1 MDDGPERE
9 ASAKLAQHLAVAAQ
23 VAEAVIRMRQHQA
36 ERQAAGTEQ
45 AAAAARAE
53 RTAQHAADRMVW
65 TPALDSTWTSQ
76 ADLPDLGRAWAAAA
90 GWADTDPVANVA
102 ATRVEARLSDLA
114 PTAMAHFDELRQT
127 GTSRLEAMR
136 EVLARLTTESSSR
149 GPRVFVAEPGQ
160 PAAATTPASAGTRA
174 DQARQFPWSPDDPA
188 RPRVDE
194 RAEGVGAAAP
204 RRAEQGEWQHGAVDR
219 FAVRRTTDAGNPHA
233 ADVAAYSYPRPYAK
247 VTPTKAGKA
256 APTPVTATRSK
267 TRTLSR

>member
-23 VAEAVIRMRQHQA
+23 VAEAVIRMRQHQV
-36 ERQAAGTEQ
+36 ERQAASTQQ

-76 ADLPDLGRAWAAAA
+76 ADLPDLGRSWAAAA
-90 GWADTDPVANVA
+90 GWADTDPVANIA

-114 PTAMAHFDELRQT
+114 PAAMAHFDELRQT

-149 GPRVFVAEPGQ
+149 EPRVFVAEPGQ
-160 PAAATTPASAGTRA
+160 AAAATTQAGTDTTA
-174 DQARQFPWSPDDPA
+174 DQVRQFPWPPNDPA

-194 RAEGVGAAAP
+194 HAEGVGAAEP
-204 RRAEQGEWQHGAVDR
+204 RAERGAGQQGADGR

-233 ADVAAYSYPRPYAK
+233 ADVAAYSYPRPYAR
-247 VTPTKAGKA
+247 VTPIKAGKA
-256 APTPVTATRSK
+256 APTPVTAPRSK
-267 TRTLSR
+267 THTLSR